1 MDELQPLVWFCT
13 QLQKDIDENLQQK
26 PEQKASSVAAEHEDQ
41 VQEVMEKLKA
51 HPQCHVVH
59 FDVVY
64 LRKKIERKEKDVMPE
79 VLVLTLEA
87 VVEVK
92 GRVES

>member
-1 MDELQPLVWFCT
+1 
-13 QLQKDIDENLQQK
+13 
-26 PEQKASSVAAEHEDQ
+26 
-41 VQEVMEKLKA
+41 ME
-51 HPQCHVVH
+51 CYVVH